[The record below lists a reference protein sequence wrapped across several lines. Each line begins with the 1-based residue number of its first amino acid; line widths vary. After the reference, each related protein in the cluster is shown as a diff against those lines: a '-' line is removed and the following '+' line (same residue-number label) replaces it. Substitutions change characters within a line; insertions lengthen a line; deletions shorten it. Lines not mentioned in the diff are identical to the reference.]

1 MAIVAVDPDDHV
13 LLVRQYRSPAERALL
28 EIPAGTLDQ
37 RPDDSIE
44 DPDLAARRELE
55 EETGQ
60 RAASWQLLGRFW
72 TAPGFTSELM
82 HLYLAT
88 ELSSAEDDRLAPDED
103 ERLHLVRM
111 PWRDAVAAAER
122 GEIEDAKSIIGLFWL
137 ARLRGTVRARAAAQI
152 GADTNPRGRSAEL
165 TSSNPEMPGF
175 TTIAI
180 GWMCQTRGPFG
191 RKTTRW

>member
-1 MAIVAVDPDDHV
+1 MAIVAVDPDDHI

-88 ELSSAEDDRLAPDED
+88 GLSSAEDDRLAPDED
-103 ERLHLVRM
+103 ERLDLVRM
-111 PWRDAVAAAER
+111 PWRDAVTAAER

-137 ARLRGTVRARAAAQI
+137 ARLRGA
-152 GADTNPRGRSAEL
+152 
-165 TSSNPEMPGF
+165 
-175 TTIAI
+175 
-180 GWMCQTRGPFG
+180 
-191 RKTTRW
+191 